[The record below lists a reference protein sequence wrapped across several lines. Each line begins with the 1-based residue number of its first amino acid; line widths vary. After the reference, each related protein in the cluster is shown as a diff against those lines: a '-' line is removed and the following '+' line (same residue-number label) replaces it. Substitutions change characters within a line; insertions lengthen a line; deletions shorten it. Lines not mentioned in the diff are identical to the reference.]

1 MTQTIPAEAD
11 PVRVAVAGRE
21 VEGVVD
27 DVRWR
32 PRYNATP
39 EEATQVAVD
48 VDGATVVASTAQL
61 TLL

>member
-1 MTQTIPAEAD
+1 MTRIPREHD
-11 PVRVAVAGRE
+11 PVVVTVAGRE

-39 EEATQVAVD
+39 RESTSIAVD
-48 VDGATVVASTAQL
+48 VDGATLVASPDQL
-61 TLL
+61 QPVQ